1 MLNLADGESVR
12 QAHAQILNNVSARAP
27 QARIEG
33 ILVAPMLT
41 GGAELIAG
49 VSRDP
54 IFGPVVMVG
63 MGGIY
68 AEVLRDVAVQAV
80 PVSEGEALSMI
91 RSLRLFP
98 LLDGVR
104 GQPPLDQEAAA
115 RLVAQ
120 LSEFAHR
127 HRDQVAEIDLNPV
140 LVRPRGEGVAVLDAL
155 MIPLQAAAPA
165 H

>member
-1 MLNLADGESVR
+1 
-12 QAHAQILNNVSARAP
+12 
-27 QARIEG
+27 
-33 ILVAPMLT
+33 MLT
-41 GGAELIAG
+41 GGAELIVG

-54 IFGPVVMVG
+54 VFGPVVMVG

-68 AEVLRDVAVQAV
+68 AEVLRDVAVQAA
-80 PVSEGEALSMI
+80 PVSQGEALSMI

-98 LLDGVR
+98 LLNGVR

-127 HRDQVAEIDLNPV
+127 HRDQVTEIDLNPV